1 MKKLN
6 LIETINA
13 FMNVCEKEQET
24 HEFGMVGQLLSTLF
38 FILIVGHVSS
48 RENSCIAVG
57 N

>member
-6 LIETINA
+6 LIENVNA
-13 FMNVCEKEQET
+13 FMNVCEEEQET
-24 HEFGMVGQLLSTLF
+24 HEFDMVGQLLSTLF

-48 RENSCIAVG
+48 RENPCIVVG